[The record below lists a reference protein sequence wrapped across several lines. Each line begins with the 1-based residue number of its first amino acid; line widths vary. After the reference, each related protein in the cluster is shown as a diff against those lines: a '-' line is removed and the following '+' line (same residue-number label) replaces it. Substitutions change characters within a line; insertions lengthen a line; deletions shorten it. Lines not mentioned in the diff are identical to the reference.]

1 MLASE
6 ILTLVSFELNDPSP
20 GVRWPQATT
29 LLSYLNDAQR
39 AVALARPDASANTS
53 SALLVAGTL
62 QTLPAGGLRLLDVTR
77 NMGANGTTS
86 GAAVRLVDRKAFDLY
101 NSNWPA
107 GSTGTAVVAA
117 FYDHKRNPLSYYV
130 TPPVPASPAVYLEV
144 CVSKSPTNLTAVSD
158 AISVSDVYAP
168 ALIAWILYRA
178 YSVNTQSQAS
188 FQRARSN
195 FEAFAALMG
204 IKTNAEQMD
213 NPMPGAAD
221 VSLNN
226 PG

>member
-39 AVALARPDASANTS
+39 AVALVRPDASANT
-53 SALLVAGTL
+53 AATKLAAGTL
-62 QTLPAGGLRLLDVTR
+62 QALPAGGLRLLDVTR
-77 NMGANGTTS
+77 NMGSSGSAP
-86 GAAVRLVDRKAFDLY
+86 GAAIRLVDRKAFDLY
-101 NSNWPA
+101 NSNWQSGA
-107 GSTGTAVVAA
+107 TGTTVVAV

-130 TPPVPASPAVYLEV
+130 TPPVPAGPDVYIEL
-144 CVSKSPTNLTAVSD
+144 CVSKSPTNVASIST

-168 ALIAWILYRA
+168 AMIAWMLYRA

-188 FQRARSN
+188 FARAAKN
-195 FEAFAALMG
+195 FETFATLMG
-204 IKTNAEQMD
+204 LKTNVEQAE
-213 NPMPGAAD
+213 NPMLGASD
-221 VSLNN
+221 VSLNH
-226 PG
+226 P